1 MTPPPDETPHRD
13 EEGTN
18 GEPAESQHD
27 LHGHDPQAHD
37 HPHTHDSQAHDPL
50 APPPVDGGRGAH
62 WRRKAGDPSPPGPI
76 GVLRIGHR
84 PGRDKRITTHICLTA
99 RAFGADVAYIH
110 EDDPRVVATV
120 RDVVR
125 RFGGPF
131 DVYGIDA
138 WRPVVTRWKQEGAQI
153 VHLTMYGQSFEQGLA
168 RLDPKRATLFVAGA
182 EKVPPDIYE
191 RADVN
196 LSVGNQPHSEVAA
209 TAVVLDRFLTG
220 DWARKPFEGR
230 VQVVPRERGKAVS
243 SSGTQ

>member
-1 MTPPPDETPHRD
+1 MTKPSDAPSAAAAEAEQTDPPRDPLSPPP
-13 EEGTN
+13 
-18 GEPAESQHD
+18 A
-27 LHGHDPQAHD
+27 
-37 HPHTHDSQAHDPL
+37 
-50 APPPVDGGRGAH
+50 DGGRGAR
-62 WRRKAGDPSPPGPI
+62 WRRRQQVDPAQEKAAPEDDRTPPPPI

-99 RAFGADVAYIH
+99 RAFGADVAYVH

-120 RDVVR
+120 RDVVG

-131 DVYGIDA
+131 EVHGIDS
-138 WRPVVTRWKQEGAQI
+138 WRQVLTRWKEQGAQV
-153 VHLTMYGQSFEQGLA
+153 VHLTMYGEAFETGLA
-168 RLDPKRATLFVAGA
+168 RLDPQRATLFVAGA

-220 DWARKPFEGR
+220 DWAHKPFEGR

-243 SSGTQ
+243 SRGTQ